1 VNAELYAIA
10 LKTALTEI
18 KNVCPEISNS
28 LFLMNNGSIIAGEEQ
43 TIDPNLEKAVSSLQ
57 DLTEKTACIGG
68 LDDLSIDGENG
79 KIYVSRINDMYFIT
93 ALSRKTDLSNLRTIT
108 GVILPTIIK
117 VLDSIS
123 PEATSPPTLL
133 EPAPRFPSTPL
144 KSMPSEPIAEEEN
157 VEETEETVE
166 KIEEPETPE
175 PQELEAKTEEEVES
189 ETTKQVISLPSQQF
203 IVDKFGGF
211 MVRSDTVQIDSDV
224 LQRWSSML
232 DEKEIS
238 EIDLETFS
246 GKTARCKTK
255 ATSDQKFEGRGLIR
269 IPEKLC
275 VTLELKRGELVRVK
289 PVAESE

>member
-1 VNAELYAIA
+1 VNAEVYAIA

-18 KNVCPEISNS
+18 KNVCPDISNS
-28 LFLMNNGSIIAGEEQ
+28 LFLMNNGSLITGDEQ
-43 TIDPNLEKAVSSLQ
+43 TIDPNLERAVSSLQ

-93 ALSRKTDLSNLRTIT
+93 AVSRKTDLSSLRTIT
-108 GVILPTIIK
+108 GIILPTIIK

-123 PEATSPPTLL
+123 PEAAPPPTLL
-133 EPAPRFPSTPL
+133 NPAPRFPPTPFR
-144 KSMPSEPIAEEEN
+144 SMSSEPIAEEEN
-157 VEETEETVE
+157 VEETVE
-166 KIEEPETPE
+166 KIEAPETPE
-175 PQELEAKTEEEVES
+175 TQEVLDAKTEEAVEP
-189 ETTKQVISLPSQQF
+189 ETGKQIISLPSQQF

-224 LQRWSSML
+224 LQRWGSML
-232 DEKEIS
+232 GEKEIS
-238 EIDLETFS
+238 EVDLETFS

-255 ATSDQKFEGRGLIR
+255 AISDQKLEGRGLIR

-275 VTLELKRGELVRVK
+275 GTLQLKRGELVRVK
-289 PVAESE
+289 PVAQESD